1 MRRRMS
7 WVAGLRR
14 ATHKDAMLVMSSAA
28 VEEEIHDFRM
38 GFSLGVAQGYNVY
51 GRWPNCGRAVAG

>member
-28 VEEEIHDFRM
+28 VEEEIHDFRL
-38 GFSLGVAQGYNVY
+38 GFSLG
-51 GRWPNCGRAVAG
+51 RCPRLH